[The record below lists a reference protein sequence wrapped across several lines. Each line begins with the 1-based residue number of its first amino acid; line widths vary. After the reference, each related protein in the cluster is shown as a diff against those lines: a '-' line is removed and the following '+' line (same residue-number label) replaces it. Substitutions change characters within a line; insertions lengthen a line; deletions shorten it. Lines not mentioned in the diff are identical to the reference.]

1 MKLYHD
7 VPSLFQSNV
16 GPENQSRI
24 YIAIEPAQLLKG
36 DIMVSVMAL
45 PLLSQESM
53 EREKQAHLKA
63 VASDPAPRKPVRRM
77 ESSLYLK
84 EIGGFSE

>member
-1 MKLYHD
+1 MKLCND
-7 VPSLFQSNV
+7 VPSPLFQSNV

-45 PLLSQESM
+45 LLLSQESL

-63 VASDPAPRKPVRRM
+63 ITSDPAPRKPIRRM

-84 EIGGFSE
+84 EIS

>member
-1 MKLYHD
+1 MKLYSD
-7 VPSLFQSNV
+7 VPSSLFQSNV

-45 PLLSQESM
+45 PLLSQESL

-63 VASDPAPRKPVRRM
+63 ITSDPAPRKSVRRM

-84 EIGGFSE
+84 EIG

>member
-1 MKLYHD
+1 MKLYND
-7 VPSLFQSNV
+7 VPSPLFQSNV

-45 PLLSQESM
+45 PLLSQESL

-63 VASDPAPRKPVRRM
+63 ITSDPAPQKPVRRM

-84 EIGGFSE
+84 EIS